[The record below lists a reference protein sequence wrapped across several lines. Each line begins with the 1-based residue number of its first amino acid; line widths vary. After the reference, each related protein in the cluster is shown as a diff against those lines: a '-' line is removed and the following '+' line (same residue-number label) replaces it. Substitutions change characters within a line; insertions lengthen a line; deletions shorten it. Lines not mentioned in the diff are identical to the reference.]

1 MKLLTDDINT
11 YLQLYD
17 IGINLTLIDPNP
29 ILEQIIL
36 GRQEQITESNASID
50 AGRVPALLADPY
62 LFSRLLL
69 QLIDNSFK
77 FRKLIQPPV
86 IKIKYSQAD
95 EMNAVPMALKNTPYT
110 IISVSDNGIGFD
122 DTESEKIFE
131 LFYRIPAKIKYKGSG
146 IGLAI
151 CKKIMAMHHGFITA
165 EGSPAGGATFSCYF
179 PMK

>member
-1 MKLLTDDINT
+1 M
-11 YLQLYD
+11 
-17 IGINLTLIDPNP
+17 
-29 ILEQIIL
+29 
-36 GRQEQITESNASID
+36 
-50 AGRVPALLADPY
+50 PALLADPY
-62 LFSRLLL
+62 LFSRLLI

-95 EMNAVPMALKNTPYT
+95 EMNALPMALKNTPYT

-165 EGSPAGGATFSCYF
+165 EGSVAGGATVNCYF
-179 PMK
+179 PMS